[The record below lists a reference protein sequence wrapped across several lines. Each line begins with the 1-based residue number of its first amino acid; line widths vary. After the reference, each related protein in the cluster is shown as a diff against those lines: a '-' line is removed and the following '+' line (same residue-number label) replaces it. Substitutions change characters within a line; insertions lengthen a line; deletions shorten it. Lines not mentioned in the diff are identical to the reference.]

1 MLKIIIT
8 GAAGRMGRRL
18 VANIAMDNDLKLV
31 GATEYPGS
39 EFIGQDAGSVAGVG
53 ELNVPILEDMDIALN
68 TADVIVD
75 FSTGN
80 VLNNVK
86 LAVEHGI
93 GIVIGT
99 TALTEQDLE
108 EINTLAQQGGKI
120 VLSTNYSVGVNL
132 LFYLSELTARI
143 LPDDFDIEVI
153 EAHHNKKKDAPS
165 GTAMTLAQILCASRK
180 LSIDEDLRHG
190 RVGIVGARTTQEIGV
205 HSIRGGD
212 IVGDHT
218 VMFASEGER
227 IELIHRASS
236 RDTFARGALRA
247 ARFIAD
253 VQEGG
258 RIFSMQD
265 VLAEM
270 LAAAAEEA

>member
-1 MLKIIIT
+1 MNFIIH

-18 VANIAMDNDLKLV
+18 VANIALDNDLQLV

-53 ELNVPILEDMDIALN
+53 ELNVPILEDMDIAIKN
-68 TADVIVD
+68 ADVIVD

-86 LAVEHGI
+86 LAVENDVA
-93 GIVIGT
+93 IVIGT
-99 TALTEQDLE
+99 TALSEQDLDD
-108 EINTLAQQGGKI
+108 INALAQQGGRI

-165 GTAMTLAQILCASRK
+165 GTAMTLAQILCAARK
-180 LSIDEDLRHG
+180 LAVEQDLRHG
-190 RVGIVGARTTQEIGV
+190 RVGIVGARTTPEIGV
-205 HSIRGGD
+205 HSVRGGD

-253 VQEGG
+253 TQEGG
-258 RIFSMQD
+258 RIYSMQD

-270 LAAAAEEA
+270 LAVAEEDV